1 MYFFLGNYHRKKK
14 ENKEITE
21 NNRNETISIEIWGKA
36 SISLYLWKH
45 ILKGPVSP
53 FNNGFINIGRLKYNN
68 LEFNFKNGPGIAPST
83 VPTNIQFLVIVLNGR
98 SMEKVNEA
106 IKWLDFT
113 KVLSNLKS
121 LILVLLGN
129 EGCNNDWILP
139 FMRSRGGNV
148 DAVFLVYDSPLIDN
162 FEFFQWPLGVA
173 E

>member
-1 MYFFLGNYHRKKK
+1 MFFSGNYYRKKK
-14 ENKEITE
+14 EIKEITE
-21 NNRNETISIEIWGKA
+21 NSLNESVSIEIWGKA

-45 ILKGPVSP
+45 ILKGPVSS
-53 FNNGFINIGRLKYNN
+53 FNNGFINIGHLQYHN

-83 VPTNIQFLVIVLNGR
+83 VPTNTQFLIIGLNGR

-106 IKWLDFT
+106 IKWLNFT

-121 LILVLLGN
+121 VIVVLLGN
-129 EGCNNDWILP
+129 EGCDNDWILP

>member
-1 MYFFLGNYHRKKK
+1 MFFSGNYYRKKK
-14 ENKEITE
+14 EIKEITE
-21 NNRNETISIEIWGKA
+21 NSLNESVSIEIWGKA

-45 ILKGPVSP
+45 ILKGPVSS
-53 FNNGFINIGRLKYNN
+53 FNNGFINIGRLKYHN

-83 VPTNIQFLVIVLNGR
+83 VPTNTQFLVIGLNGR

-106 IKWLDFT
+106 IKWLNFT

-121 LILVLLGN
+121 VIVVLLGN
-129 EGCNNDWILP
+129 EECDNDWILQ

-148 DAVFLVYDSPLIDN
+148 DAAFLVYDCPLIDN

>member
-1 MYFFLGNYHRKKK
+1 M
-14 ENKEITE
+14 
-21 NNRNETISIEIWGKA
+21 NESYSIEIWGKA

-45 ILKGPVSP
+45 ILKGTVSS
-53 FNNGFINIGRLKYNN
+53 FNNGFVNIGRLKYHN

-83 VPTNIQFLVIVLNGR
+83 VPTNTQFLVIGLNGR

-106 IKWLDFT
+106 IKWLNFT
-113 KVLSNLKS
+113 KVLSKLKS
-121 LILVLLGN
+121 VIVVLLGN
-129 EGCNNDWILP
+129 ERCDNDWILP